1 MDTKEKLDID
11 IFKVV
16 TGAIAESSNLENM
29 VNSLIQ
35 LLVGALG
42 IKGCTIFLLDLE
54 LGELEPISSFGLSS
68 NYLNKGPLLVKKS
81 IDQKMR
87 GEPIVISNVSQT
99 DRLQY
104 PQDAK
109 KEGIQAIVSLSIN
122 LHGRLIGVLRLYH
135 YETWKVSHSDLD
147 SMTML
152 ADIISLALM
161 YTRLVN
167 TLQSVKAVLGEV
179 HPVWLEER

>member
-16 TGAIAESSNLENM
+16 TGAIAESSNLEDM
-29 VNSLIQ
+29 ANSLTQ
-35 LLVGALG
+35 LLVGALA
-42 IKGCTIFLLDLE
+42 IKGCTIFLLDPE
-54 LGELEPISSFGLSS
+54 LGELDPISSFGLSS
-68 NYLNKGPLLVKKS
+68 NYLNKGPILVKKS

-109 KEGIQAIVSLSIN
+109 KEGIQAIVSLPIN

-135 YETWKVSHSDLD
+135 YETWEVSPGDLD
-147 SMTML
+147 SMTVL
-152 ADIISLALM
+152 ADIIGLALM

-167 TLQSVKAVLGEV
+167 ALQSVKAVLGEV